1 LKLKSETFSTL
12 SNFSAYARTQLGAA
26 IKEVQCDNG
35 REFGN
40 SSSRTFFLTHDAHLR
55 MSCPYTSA
63 QNGKAERIIRSVNN
77 MIRSLLFRARILP
90 AYWVEALHTATHL
103 LNILPTKT
111 LHFSTLDFALFGE
124 APVYDHLRVFGCG
137 CYPNLSATATH
148 KLAPRSTL
156 CIFLGYSTHH
166 KGYWCLDLASN
177 RIIISRHVIFDESTF
192 PFAAE
197 SATLAVADLEFLDA
211 DHDSVLPP

>member
-1 LKLKSETFSTL
+1 LKLKSDTFSTL
-12 SNFSAYARTQLGAA
+12 SNFFAYARAQFGAA

-35 REFGN
+35 REFDN
-40 SSSRTFFLTHDAHLR
+40 SSSRTFFLTHGAHLR

-77 MIRSLLFRARILP
+77 MIRSLLFQARLPP
-90 AYWVEALHTATHL
+90 AYCAEALHTATYV

-111 LHFSTLDFALFGE
+111 LHFSTPHFALFGE

-137 CYPNLSATATH
+137 CYPNLSATAAH

-156 CIFLGYSTHH
+156 CVFLGYSTHH
-166 KGYWCLDLASN
+166 KGYRCLDLASN
-177 RIIISRHVIFDESTF
+177 RIIISRHVTFDESTF
-192 PFAAE
+192 TFA
-197 SATLAVADLEFLDA
+197 T
-211 DHDSVLPP
+211 DSPIPAAGAS